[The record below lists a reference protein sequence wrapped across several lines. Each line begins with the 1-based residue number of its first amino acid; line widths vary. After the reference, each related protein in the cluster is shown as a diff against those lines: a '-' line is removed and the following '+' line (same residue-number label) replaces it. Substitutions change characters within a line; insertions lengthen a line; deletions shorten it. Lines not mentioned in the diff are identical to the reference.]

1 MLGYE
6 SPVILNFENMNKCND
21 FYLPLWGYNY
31 VKDIVSSVYN
41 VAVQFETK
49 PDRTHGYL
57 LKNTYKSKHLEYI
70 IYE

>member
-1 MLGYE
+1 MIFICL
-6 SPVILNFENMNKCND
+6 
-21 FYLPLWGYNY
+21 LWGYNY